1 MSPLPELSLPEFEV
15 PPIDEE
21 AIATSFKAVLPPA
34 EYGGFKGP
42 AGAVVVALGLSS
54 VAAERERERLQE
66 ELDKVTTEAAEAE
79 AALKLQLA
87 EQTKKA
93 QLISSRVVAA
103 EEAGEA
109 GARLQR
115 ALRRRMQAA
124 EDRLRKIDGPGE
136 KIDAE
141 MARKEAELFMRY
153 NATASQREA
162 ELASLPAQKKSLSA
176 EVASLDREIRELEPQ
191 VRVVKISEGLGP
203 FLDMRQLQASLKA
216 LVAKRDAKAA
226 ALSALGGRATELNA
240 ELKAARVAYRAETD
254 EALGKLRARRAAFD
268 ESVAEQV
275 YDVSLGMAELEALE
289 EELRRASK
297 Q

>member
-93 QLISSRVVAA
+93 QTHLFARRRGRGSGRGRREAA
-103 EEAGEA
+103 A
-109 GARLQR
+109 GAE
-115 ALRRRMQAA
+115 ATNAGSGGSAA
-124 EDRLRKIDGPGE
+124 EDRRAGRKDRRGDGEEGGV
-136 KIDAE
+136 
-141 MARKEAELFMRY
+141 ELFMRY

-240 ELKAARVAYRAETD
+240 ELKAARVA
-254 EALGKLRARRAAFD
+254 
-268 ESVAEQV
+268 
-275 YDVSLGMAELEALE
+275 
-289 EELRRASK
+289 
-297 Q
+297 